1 MADRI
6 YTQADY
12 DKVTDLYNEYQTK
25 KDSYTPEQQQQIENA
40 FWNARATM
48 SNRIIESNN
57 RVVDMWNDEQ
67 WNSWQMYWDGR
78 KEMVNAAP
86 TPQPAPTQQ
95 KATRR
100 TPEVPANNDE
110 ELYWL
115 WWYLKED
122 TLAWEQQK
130 NNSEQPEYITW
141 PITWR
146 QFKKGPNPNFTW
158 NSIIPNNLTIP
169 EQPEYITWP
178 ITWKQFKRGSNPN
191 FTWNSIIPNNLTI
204 PEQSNSTERNQWLL
218 AGQWFE
224 NAQDRLAK
232 YSPQFQA
239 DIKRILASWWTISN
253 DGFVHRADWSVVT
266 KI

>member
-25 KDSYTPEQQQQIENA
+25 RDSYTPEQQQQIENA

-48 SNRIIESNN
+48 SNRIMESNN

-95 KATRR
+95 KARRR
-100 TPEVPANNDE
+100 TPEVPTNNDE

-130 NNSEQPEYITW
+130 NNPPTWTRPTWESILWWENIQEVDMQPTPEQSKYTTW
-141 PITWR
+141 PITWI
-146 QFKKGPNPNFTW
+146 QLGNPYTTPGGFSW
-158 NSIIPNNLTIP
+158 SSIIPNSA
-169 EQPEYITWP
+169 
-178 ITWKQFKRGSNPN
+178 KR
-191 FTWNSIIPNNLTI
+191 T
-204 PEQSNSTERNQWLL
+204 QWLL
-218 AGQWFE
+218 TAQWME
-224 NAQDRLAK
+224 NAQDRLSK

>member
-95 KATRR
+95 KARRR

-146 QFKKGPNPNFTW
+146 QFKRGP
-158 NSIIPNNLTIP
+158 
-169 EQPEYITWP
+169 
-178 ITWKQFKRGSNPN
+178 NPN